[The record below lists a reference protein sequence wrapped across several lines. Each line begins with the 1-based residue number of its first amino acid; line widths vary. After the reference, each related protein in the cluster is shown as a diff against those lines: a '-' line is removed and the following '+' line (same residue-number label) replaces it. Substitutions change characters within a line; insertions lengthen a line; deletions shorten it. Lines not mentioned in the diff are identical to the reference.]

1 MIATAVRPTTT
12 VRTATVE
19 DLPSLAALANEF
31 YSQSDVLKT
40 FDIERF
46 CTLWKALLANGSGVI
61 LLLESSGEIIGTI
74 AGVVYPEQYSS
85 ELLCQEFFL
94 FVRAESRGGFGLLKL
109 YRAFERWAKE
119 HGCSEIRLGH
129 LHDLQPE
136 ALGSLYVRLG
146 FRHTET
152 LYAKELR

>member
-1 MIATAVRPTTT
+1 MTT
-12 VRTATVE
+12 VRPATVE
-19 DLPSLAALANEF
+19 DLPRLASLANEF

-46 CTLWKALLANGSGVI
+46 CALWQALLANGSGVI
-61 LLLESSGEIIGTI
+61 FLLESDREIAGTI
-74 AGVVYPEQYSS
+74 GGVAYPEQYSA

-94 FVRAESRGGFGLLKL
+94 FVRKESRGGFGLLKL

-119 HGCSEIRLGH
+119 RGCSEIRLGH

-136 ALGSLYVRLG
+136 ELGKLYVRLG